1 MKEPRLT
8 EQAKND
14 LLTIWYKIASDRD
27 KKTADRVTG
36 KIFDKC
42 RSYTRFPESG
52 RLRAELAPGL
62 RSFAVEPYVVFYR
75 PFGETISVI
84 RNSARSS

>member
-1 MKEPRLT
+1 M
-8 EQAKND
+8 
-14 LLTIWYKIASDRD
+14 

-36 KIFDKC
+36 KIFDNC

-52 RLRAELAPGL
+52 RFRTELAPGL

-84 RNSARSS
+84 RILHGHRDIKRIIDEVEEP